1 MKKLLLP
8 LLCIVLINFISCKD
22 IDPKADSEYNLE
34 IPEVIVQNE
43 LPPDS
48 ATVSKAWEKHM
59 TPSKTHEIMAKDNG
73 IWEEE
78 ITMWYSRKSEPVKAT
93 FIVENKMILGGRYQ
107 EATHKGNMMGMPFE
121 GKSTLAYDNT
131 AQEYVSTWVDNMGTG
146 IMVMKGKF
154 NSDTKSINFEG
165 KTIDPLTRKE
175 KKVKEIFT
183 YIDENTQKMEMFD
196 TDYDGKEFKSMEAIL
211 KRK

>member
-8 LLCIVLINFISCKD
+8 LFSIIFINFISCKD
-22 IDPKADSEYNLE
+22 IDPKVDNEYNLE

-48 ATVSKAWEKHM
+48 ATINRAWEKHM
-59 TPSKTHEIMAKDNG
+59 TPSKTHEIMAQDNG
-73 IWEEE
+73 VWEEE
-78 ITMWYSRKSEPVKAT
+78 ITMWASRKSDPVKST
-93 FIVENKMILGGRYQ
+93 FKVINKMILGGRYQ
-107 EATHKGNMMGMPFE
+107 ESTHKGDMMGMPFE
-121 GKSTLAYDNT
+121 GISTLAYDNT
-131 AQEYVSTWVDNMGTG
+131 AQEYVSTWIDNMGTG
-146 IMVMKGKF
+146 IMVMKGQF

-175 KKVKEIFT
+175 KKLKEIFT
-183 YIDENTQKMEMFD
+183 YIDSNTQKIEMFD
-196 TDYDGKEFKSMEAIL
+196 IDYDGKQFKSMEAIL